1 MIGAVSHKVGFA
13 GVQALGE
20 MDCPE
25 AISQLTR
32 LRAKV
37 KYAVGRRLIEK
48 SLHHAAERKGLL
60 TDELEDMC
68 VGAYGLDERGGIDI
82 VIADARARIHLG
94 EDGRVGIAWHN
105 ADGKLVKSAPS
116 HVKKAFPKEVRAVST
131 RAKEIEQAF
140 VARRSRLEASFLDSR
155 AMPLRHW
162 RQYFIDQPLLGRL
175 GKRLIW
181 VFSNPD
187 AGECSGLW
195 CDGDVGDAAGNRL
208 DVRHAKS
215 VHLWHPLSSPPG
227 ERQAWRERIYA
238 RGIRQ
243 PFRQA
248 FREFYDLTE
257 NERRTPMYSNRFAG
271 ILLRQHQLSSLCRA
285 RGWEY
290 RLMGAGFDGGNVPTR
305 RLAAWNIDVE
315 FHVDLPPDRDAKLRD
330 SALNDQSGSG
340 INLFV
345 ASDQVRFYLDRRE
358 IALDEVP
365 AVVYSEMM
373 RDVDLFTSVCAV
385 GEDETWYD
393 QGDRGTGIISRQF
406 DTHEIDAVIALRA
419 DILARVLPHTPIADR
434 CKIAKGVLEVRGQF
448 GTYRIFL
455 GWTGA
460 ALVSDK
466 DVRYLRVPRTVL
478 DAITLKMELFPI
490 ELDYRTETALRQA
503 YVLANDWEIDSPE
516 LIRQLSPQS

>member
-1 MIGAVSHKVGFA
+1 
-13 GVQALGE
+13 
-20 MDCPE
+20 
-25 AISQLTR
+25 
-32 LRAKV
+32 
-37 KYAVGRRLIEK
+37 
-48 SLHHAAERKGLL
+48 
-60 TDELEDMC
+60 
-68 VGAYGLDERGGIDI
+68 
-82 VIADARARIHLG
+82 
-94 EDGRVGIAWHN
+94 
-105 ADGKLVKSAPS
+105 
-116 HVKKAFPKEVRAVST
+116 
-131 RAKEIEQAF
+131 
-140 VARRSRLEASFLDSR
+140 
-155 AMPLRHW
+155 
-162 RQYFIDQPLLGRL
+162 
-175 GKRLIW
+175 
-181 VFSNPD
+181 
-187 AGECSGLW
+187 
-195 CDGDVGDAAGNRL
+195 
-208 DVRHAKS
+208 
-215 VHLWHPLSSPPG
+215 
-227 ERQAWRERIYA
+227 
-238 RGIRQ
+238 
-243 PFRQA
+243 
-248 FREFYDLTE
+248 
-257 NERRTPMYSNRFAG
+257 
-271 ILLRQHQLSSLCRA
+271 
-285 RGWEY
+285 
-290 RLMGAGFDGGNVPTR
+290 MGAGFDGGNVPTR

-315 FHVDLPPDRDAKLRD
+315 FHVDLPPDRDAKLRN